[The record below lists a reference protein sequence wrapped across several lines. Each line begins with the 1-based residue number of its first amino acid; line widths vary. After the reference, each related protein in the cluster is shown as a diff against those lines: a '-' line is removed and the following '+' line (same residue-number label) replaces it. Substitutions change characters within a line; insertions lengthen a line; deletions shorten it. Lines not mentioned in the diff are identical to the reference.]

1 MRSPWRWATA
11 LGLLAAMVAGAV
23 VLTRETP
30 AGGAASTTVGAAAV
44 TTTSTAETTTTT
56 AATTSTTTAEQ
67 RLEEVR
73 AIVQDLWYRWFDA
86 IYRKDETVL
95 WSIVAN
101 SERYNSALEAMEASE
116 FSAAPTQAGVVIG
129 DVEILLDRSDC
140 LVVYSS
146 LDVTAFKGAGAV
158 SSGVDV
164 LWADE
169 RYGWRRASLWKYR
182 GDLWANDC
190 NLMERETTP

>member
-95 WSIVAN
+95 WSIVATQQN
-101 SERYNSALEAMEASE
+101 YDAAVRAMDTMS
-116 FSAAPTQAGVVIG
+116 FVAAPSASATSLPSVNA
-129 DVEILLDRSDC
+129 LLDRDDC
-140 LVVYSS
+140 LVVSLR
-146 LDVTAFKGAGAV
+146 LDVSGYRGSGAEEDV
-158 SSGVDV
+158 VVV
-164 LWADE
+164 LWPDP
-169 RYGWRRASLWKYR
+169 RHGWRFATSWRYE
-182 GDLWANDC
+182 GDLWRDDC
-190 NLMERETTP
+190 DKMIRPETP